1 MGANRGHWFG
11 KTRPLQVM
19 LTTQMTPWIARY
31 RPRPNASVRLFCL
44 PSAGS
49 GASSYRDWSDDLS
62 GDIEVLP
69 VQPPGRENRFV
80 EEPLRRMDDMVA
92 SLIDAL
98 RPFMSDLPFAFFG
111 HSLGGIV
118 ALEVARSLAR
128 RQGPLPCH
136 MIVSARPAPHLP
148 LRRVPVVD
156 LSEEELESWIRGM
169 QGTSEIVL
177 QSREMMDL
185 ILPVMRADLE
195 IDDTY
200 RSGPDPML
208 ACPLTVLGGLH
219 DEEARPEELKEWAR
233 YTRGVFTLRLVEGN
247 HFFPFNEAR
256 PSALAVV
263 EEALTAGLIDAANSC
278 REEPRCR

>member
-1 MGANRGHWFG
+1 
-11 KTRPLQVM
+11 
-19 LTTQMTPWIARY
+19 MTPWIARY
-31 RPRPNASVRLFCL
+31 RPRPDASLRLFCL

-49 GASSYRDWSDDLS
+49 GASSYRYWCNELPAH
-62 GDIEVLP
+62 IEVLP
-69 VQPPGRENRFV
+69 IQPPGRENRFA
-80 EEPLRRMDDMVA
+80 EEPFRRMDDMVA
-92 SLIDAL
+92 RLIDSL

-128 RQGPLPCH
+128 RQDPLPCH
-136 MIVSARPAPHLP
+136 VIVAARPAPHLP

-156 LSEEELESWIRGM
+156 LSEEGLEAWVRGVH
-169 QGTSEIVL
+169 GTSEIVL

-185 ILPVMRADLE
+185 LLPVMRADLE

-200 RSGPDPML
+200 RSAPDPVL

-219 DEEARPEELKEWAR
+219 DKEARPEELEEWAR
-233 YTRGVFTLRLVEGN
+233 YTIGGFTLRLVEGN

-256 PSALAVV
+256 PSVLAVV
-263 EEALTAGLIDAANSC
+263 EEALRAGVIDAVNSSSGE
-278 REEPRCR
+278 RRCR